1 MYKNKRILALIPA
14 RGGSKGLPG
23 KNLKSLAGKPL
34 IVWSIEQALASK
46 TIDRLIVSTEDEE
59 IASVS
64 RRHGADVPFLRPVE
78 LATDMALVGS
88 AIIHAVQT
96 LQSMGEHY
104 DIVMLLECTSPVR
117 YPGDIDR
124 AIATLVDSK
133 GAQSAVG
140 VVENT
145 HAPPHW
151 NFRLTDGLLTTFIEN
166 GLSVEQ
172 CQRQAVEKSYV
183 PYCIYLSYWS
193 SYEKHAMFYQPRT
206 VPIILRKEQMVEID
220 EEIDLLIAETIMKH
234 YIMHVSSGGKKKA
247 PLLS

>member
-1 MYKNKRILALIPA
+1 MYKNKRILAIIAA

-23 KNLKSLAGKPL
+23 KNLKLLAGKPV

-46 TIDRLIVSTEDEE
+46 AIDRLIVSTEDEE

-64 RRHGADVPFLRPVE
+64 RRHGADVPFMRPVE
-78 LATDMALVGS
+78 LATDIALVGS
-88 AIIHAVQT
+88 SIIHAMQT

-133 GAQSAVG
+133 GAESAVG
-140 VVENT
+140 LVENT

-151 NFRLTDGLLTTFIEN
+151 NFRLTDGLLTTIMQD
-166 GLSVEQ
+166 GLSVDQ
-172 CQRQAVEKSYV
+172 CRRQALEKSYV

-193 SYEKHAMFYQPRT
+193 SFEKHAMFYQPRT
-206 VPIILRKEQMVEID
+206 VPVILRKEQMVEID
-220 EEIDLLIAETIMKH
+220 EEFDWLVADTIMKH
-234 YIMHVSSGGKKKA
+234 YILHVYRAEKENSSA
-247 PLLS
+247 